1 MKTIIN
7 ILAGIVCCT
16 GMLLASCTDE
26 KISDSKQSLMDLIR
40 EAETLI
46 VEIEEG
52 TNEGDIAPGSKKVLQ
67 TRIDQAYYIMNNT
80 SRDEGYVNARELLE
94 EAIAA
99 FNANIVKAGVPHFG
113 LGSKMNLG
121 ASADWGLEDAFTVEM
136 KVRYSEFASGDQSII
151 SNEAGAAGFMVRNNS
166 NQLQFYIYDAD
177 INNWNGGGCCTIELN
192 KWYHIAATYQA
203 GGKMVFYLDG
213 VQVSSVNCGTLAA
226 SASDLQLGTSPYYS
240 NRYMRGDIQQVS
252 IWNDVRTAAEVAAD
266 VACDFDGTEEG
277 LMAYWPLTLN
287 VGTEITDQTGNH
299 VASLVDVTWLDV
311 E

>member
-1 MKTIIN
+1 MNSLDQKSARTLWN
-7 ILAGIVCCT
+7 NAGGTFRKCVAILLSASLLPITAAAENSDLPDALTQTAVSSPSQNKAVSGTVRNAAGDPIPGVAVT
-16 GMLLASCTDE
+16 VVGGSQGVITD
-26 KISDSKQSLMDLIR
+26 
-40 EAETLI
+40 
-46 VEIEEG
+46 
-52 TNEGDIAPGSKKVLQ
+52 
-67 TRIDQAYYIMNNT
+67 
-80 SRDEGYVNARELLE
+80 
-94 EAIAA
+94 
-99 FNANIVKAGVPHFG
+99 
-113 LGSKMNLG
+113 
-121 ASADWGLEDAFTVEM
+121 
-136 KVRYSEFASGDQSII
+136 ASGDQSII

-240 NRYMRGDIQQVS
+240 DRYMRGDIQQVS
-252 IWNDVRTAAEVAAD
+252 IWDDVRTAAEVAAD

-311 E
+311 D